1 MQPQGCSLCCFLT
14 LNFKFCRFTV
24 LGWKTAPLVLSW
36 TCEVE
41 FDVRVCS
48 ALVARL
54 RACAH
59 AFHTAPA
66 TQAVLLNLL
75 ASLDIYLEAHIGT
88 GLQTS
93 VQITSGAIQLR
104 PSFQLCD
111 VSVANVQARV
121 LAPHPEVPDQ
131 AVQQM
136 PCDRLCRRTSPR
148 GRQWCRAWVRCS
160 TRPRLLCPA
169 EPALQMRTMP
179 GLRAICSRGVR
190 SQEQGATRNCIC
202 GVIEACGG
210 FECNMILWSCRGP
223 LGAPDLPTKITRAG
237 TFLIGSKSHNCTGAC
252 RWVQF

>member
-1 MQPQGCSLCCFLT
+1 MQCACGQIACVCTCF
-14 LNFKFCRFTV
+14 
-24 LGWKTAPLVLSW
+24 
-36 TCEVE
+36 
-41 FDVRVCS
+41 
-48 ALVARL
+48 
-54 RACAH
+54 H
-59 AFHTAPA
+59 IAPA
-66 TQAVLLNLL
+66 TQAALLNLL
-75 ASLDIYLEAHIGT
+75 ASLDIYLEAHINT

-93 VQITSGAIQLR
+93 VLLAQYNFGHHFNYVMS
-104 PSFQLCD
+104 
-111 VSVANVQARV
+111 VSPMFRHVS
-121 LAPHPEVPDQ
+121 LHHSLEVPDQ

-136 PCDRLCRRTSPR
+136 PCDRLCRRPSPL

-210 FECNMILWSCRGP
+210 FECNMILWSCRGS

-237 TFLIGSKSHNCTGAC
+237 TILIGSKSHNCTGAC